1 MTDNHLKQL
10 NPHQQEAVLHT
21 EGPLLIIAGAG
32 AGKTKTITHRI
43 EHLIGKG
50 VPAERILAI
59 TFTNKAAKEMRDRVS
74 SLLKIPEGEAFRQGG
89 APFLSTFHSL
99 GVYILRQHGRVLGLD
114 RFFSIYDKDESLS
127 KVKQAIR
134 DLGIDEKRFEPRKVM
149 HAISKL
155 KGDSVDITAYGKN
168 SQTEFYQSV
177 VAKVWLKYEE
187 ILRQEKA
194 LDFDDLLLK
203 TAELFA
209 KNPDILNI
217 YQDRWQYIHV
227 DEYQDTNTIQYDLTT
242 QLAKKHKNL
251 CVVGDID
258 QSIYSW
264 RGADYKNIL
273 NFEKDYPDAKVVLL
287 EENYRSTQTILT
299 AANEVIKKNKKRRE
313 KNLFTKNQDGEKIT
327 LYSGF
332 SESDEGRFIAE
343 TCADLIRQG
352 TSAEDIA
359 VLYRANFQSRVL
371 EETFLRAGVPYQVL
385 GTRFYDRKEIK
396 DILSFIK
403 AAFNPQDKESIK
415 RIINIPPRGIGQVT
429 LEKIFAGQA
438 ESLPPKMRDKLE
450 SFRSLLGRIKK
461 KGETAKPSEL
471 VKYIVEETGIAGELE
486 KGDEEGQERLENLK
500 EFASLA
506 VRYDDLPIAVL
517 DLDTSG
523 DEPAQSD
530 NEQRIMQMI
539 TDACL
544 VSDQDSLTEK
554 TSKSSGVRLM
564 TVHASKGLEFKYVF
578 ITGLEQ
584 NLFPH
589 MAMGSS
595 TSFGAGNND
604 KRDDEEERRLF
615 YVAVTRAK
623 EKLYLTYA
631 QMRTIFGSRQMTMPS
646 EFIFDIDESLLEPA
660 DPSTGSGQDSTHT
673 TPETTSY
680 IDF

>member
-1 MTDNHLKQL
+1 MDHLTEL
-10 NPHQQEAVLHT
+10 NPPQREAATHT
-21 EGPLLIIAGAG
+21 DGPLLIIAGAG
-32 AGKTKTITHRI
+32 AGKTKTVTHRI
-43 EHLIGKG
+43 LHLINQG
-50 VPAERILAI
+50 VPAEQILAI
-59 TFTNKAAKEMRDRVS
+59 TFTNKAAKEMRDRVG
-74 SLLKIPEGEAFRQGG
+74 LMIGRGG
-89 APFLSTFHSL
+89 NQFPGARSVPFMSTFHSL
-99 GVYILRQHGRVLGLD
+99 GVYILRAHGAAIGLD

-134 DLGIDEKRFEPRKVM
+134 ELGVDEKRFEPRKVM

-155 KGDSVDITAYGKN
+155 KGDSVDITAYGK
-168 SQTEFYQSV
+168 SSHTEFYQSV
-177 VAKVWLKYEE
+177 VARVWLKYED
-187 ILRQEKA
+187 ILKQEKA

-209 KNPDILNI
+209 KNPDILDQ
-217 YQDRWQYIHV
+217 YQDRWKYIHI
-227 DEYQDTNTIQYDLTT
+227 DEYQDTNSIQYDLTT
-242 QLAKKHKNL
+242 LLAQKHHNL

-273 NFEKDYPDAKVVLL
+273 NFEKDYPDTKVVLL
-287 EENYRSTQTILT
+287 EQNYRSTQTILT

-313 KNLFTKNQDGEKIT
+313 KNLFTENPEGEKIT

-332 SESDEGRFIAE
+332 SEQDEGRYIAE
-343 TCADLIRQG
+343 TCFDLIRGG
-352 TSAEDIA
+352 TNAEEIA

-371 EETFLRAGVPYQVL
+371 EESFLRAGVPYQVL

-403 AAFNPQDKESIK
+403 AAFNPEDKESIK

-429 LEKIFAGQA
+429 LEKIFAGQS
-438 ESLPPKMRDKLE
+438 ESLPPKMQDKLA
-450 SFRSLLGRIKK
+450 SFRNLLGRIKK

-471 VKYIVEETGIAGELE
+471 VKYIIEETGIAGALE
-486 KGDEEGQERLENLK
+486 KGDEEGLERLENLK

-506 VRYDDLPIAVL
+506 VRYDDLP
-517 DLDTSG
+517 TEEG
-523 DEPAQSD
+523 
-530 NEQRIMQMI
+530 IMQLV

-544 VSDQDSLTEK
+544 VSDQDSITD
-554 TSKSSGVRLM
+554 KSTGVRLM

-589 MAMGSS
+589 SAMS
-595 TSFGAGNND
+595 ND
-604 KRDDEEERRLF
+604 EKRDDEEERRLF

-623 EKLYLTYA
+623 TKLFLTYA

-646 EFIFDIDESLLEPA
+646 EFIFDIDESLLAPA
-660 DPSTGSGQDSTHT
+660 EGEAV